1 MRAVDVSGLEF
12 ELMMEDVAWSHTALS
27 VELVAEDE
35 QVQSELRGAIEPL
48 IREALLNP
56 NR

>member
-48 IREALLNP
+48 IREALLTP